1 MKFNSL
7 MPELYV
13 SDFEK
18 SLRFY
23 TKILGFKLEYKRYQK
38 DKDNHFAFMSYY
50 DAQLMIEELVPGEQE
65 EKKLEYP
72 FGRGLNFEIR
82 TPDLLSLINALKKN
96 DYPLSREMTE
106 SWRYIGIQGKEFGS
120 REFRVLDPDGFELR
134 FAQDLGGR
142 DIGSAK

>member
-13 SDFEK
+13 FDFQK
-18 SLRFY
+18 SLHFY
-23 TKILGFKLEYKRYQK
+23 TQILGFKLEYQRYQLNK
-38 DKDNHFAFMSYY
+38 NNHFAFMSYY
-50 DAQLMIEELVPGEQE
+50 DAQLMIEELVPGEKE
-65 EKKLEYP
+65 EMKLEYP

-82 TPDLLSLINALKKN
+82 TPDLIGLLDTLKKN
-96 DYPLSREMTE
+96 NYPLQREMTE
-106 SWRYIGIQGKEFGS
+106 SWRDIGINGKEFGS

-142 DIGSAK
+142 DIK